1 MSSAYKRR
9 REDDEDVP
17 EPSMRV
23 NSSSSNPHKLP
34 GGLVATP
41 VECGEEKGTVMLV
54 QDPYNDHFTY
64 NIGNSLWSA
73 SLEVIQY
80 WKDVPPLENKKKS
93 DRFAAL
99 EVGAGCGLL
108 GLAMWRH
115 GYDTVT
121 LTDLDEMLPIMNYN
135 IEWNNAGDYVQAMA
149 LDWSDGGLSAR
160 SVYEARGPFDL
171 IVGAEVSYD
180 ESLHEGL
187 LDSIVI
193 LCGGGCTAKPS
204 KSLKTPA
211 RVLLAIPLRDSDP
224 QIIAI
229 AEVRGFVVTEL
240 KSCPACP
247 NHDSE
252 QIIYELRAPARWPEV
267 GPV

>member
-1 MSSAYKRR
+1 MSSPHKRR
-9 REDDEDVP
+9 RQDDEKAVGSARTVS
-17 EPSMRV
+17 PS
-23 NSSSSNPHKLP
+23 NNLP
-34 GGLVATP
+34 VLPSGLVATP
-41 VECGEEKGTVMLV
+41 IDCGEDKGTVMLV

-80 WKDVPPLENKKKS
+80 WKDEPPLRDWKDSKKS
-93 DRFAAL
+93 AAL

-115 GYDTVT
+115 GFEAVT

-135 IEWNNAGDYVQAMA
+135 IDWNNAGKCVQAMA
-149 LDWSDGGLSAR
+149 LDWSDGGISAR

-180 ESLHEGL
+180 ESLHTSL

-193 LCGGGCTAKPS
+193 LCGGDCAAASHS
-204 KSLKTPA
+204 KSPQSPT
-211 RVLLAIPLRDSDP
+211 RILLVIPLRDSDP
-224 QIIAI
+224 QIIPL
-229 AEVRGFVVTEL
+229 AEVRGFAVTEL
-240 KSCPACP
+240 KKCPACP

-252 QIIYELRAPARWPEV
+252 QVIYELRAPASWSDV
-267 GPV
+267 DV